1 MSRRDA
7 IRMSADEL
15 VYYVTEHTV
24 VTLATLGPNGRP
36 HLAPLWYVPRD
47 LAPDATPPLRLATWT
62 YGKSQEAVNL
72 RRDPRVTLLIES
84 GDSYD
89 RLRGV
94 SMECDIELVTDT
106 NAVAAI
112 GLDLARR
119 YTPGVDVDALE
130 KAVAA
135 QAPKRVGL
143 ICTPTKI
150 VSWDH
155 TKLGTKLGGGY

>member
-1 MSRRDA
+1 
-7 IRMSADEL
+7 
-15 VYYVTEHTV
+15 
-24 VTLATLGPNGRP
+24 
-36 HLAPLWYVPRD
+36 
-47 LAPDATPPLRLATWT
+47 
-62 YGKSQEAVNL
+62 
-72 RRDPRVTLLIES
+72 
-84 GDSYD
+84 
-89 RLRGV
+89 
-94 SMECDIELVTDT
+94 MECDIELVTDT